1 MGPLKRGK
9 CFKWNY
15 GNDVIIVW
23 AGLMSL
29 AAAAILNALHLR
41 KTPPVP
47 LQKDQKKLL
56 ELLLW
61 CWMHHMGLYTL
72 PKYLLNFGHSG
83 PLWVWQLWCFSINTG
98 MGSGRV
104 NFEWVNK

>member
-1 MGPLKRGK
+1 MGPLKTGK

-15 GNDVIIVW
+15 GNDVLIVW

-56 ELLLW
+56 ELFDPSHGAPHPAKRTAQVWTLCSSVGLAALVLQHQHRNGLW
-61 CWMHHMGLYTL
+61 EG
-72 PKYLLNFGHSG
+72 
-83 PLWVWQLWCFSINTG
+83 
-98 MGSGRV
+98 
-104 NFEWVNK
+104 